1 MVVAPSQIRR
11 VPRNSD
17 TQRAPP
23 GMHTEEKPREEAGR
37 RWPSASQGVRLQ
49 EKSALRTPWA
59 WTSSLQNCEQIN
71 FCLLSPLA
79 CAVMLWQPEQTN
91 TGQLLRALSKHV
103 LGSLQVSVVVVQ
115 SLRTVLSAEH
125 LMMNEGIS
133 LVVHWFGFV
142 SVFPPALLS
151 FDWHITL
158 CKLKVFNVM
167 TWYKYILQNDY
178 HHEVS

>member
-1 MVVAPSQIRR
+1 MVVAPSQIRW

-17 TQRAPP
+17 TQKAPP
-23 GMHTEEKPREEAGR
+23 GIHTEEKPREEAGR
-37 RWPSASQGVRLQ
+37 RWPPASQRVRLQ

-91 TGQLLRALSKHV
+91 TGKILRALSKHV
-103 LGSLQVSVVVVQ
+103 LGSLQVSVVIF
-115 SLRTVLSAEH
+115 REGTVLNAEH

-133 LVVHWFGFV
+133 LVVQWFGFV
-142 SVFPPALLS
+142 SVFLPALLS
-151 FDWHITL
+151 LIDI
-158 CKLKVFNVM
+158 
-167 TWYKYILQNDY
+167 
-178 HHEVS
+178 